1 LKPDGYSEAKPD
13 AVPGEA
19 GHRSDAKPDI
29 IPK

>member
-1 LKPDGYSEAKPD
+1 MPDGDSDVKAD

-19 GHRSDAKPDI
+19 GHDSEAKPDG